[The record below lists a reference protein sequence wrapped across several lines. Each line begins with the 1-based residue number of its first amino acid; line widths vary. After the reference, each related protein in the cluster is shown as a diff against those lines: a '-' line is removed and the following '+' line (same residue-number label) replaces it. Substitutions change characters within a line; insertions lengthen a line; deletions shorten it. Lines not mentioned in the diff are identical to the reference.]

1 MKFQNNIINSKLP
14 VTVAAG
20 VVGKT
25 LFLPLAVDT
34 TSCCDDPG
42 VWCGCVDAIYNES
55 KNSNIS
61 CQMWDEFKIEKNT
74 NQMQFAI
81 DKEASEPK

>member
-1 MKFQNNIINSKLP
+1 MADPDAEKNIKNIEFKIKYVYWNFEIILYNYFINLKLP

-42 VWCGCVDAIYNES
+42 VWCGCVDAI
-55 KNSNIS
+55 
-61 CQMWDEFKIEKNT
+61 
-74 NQMQFAI
+74 
-81 DKEASEPK
+81 